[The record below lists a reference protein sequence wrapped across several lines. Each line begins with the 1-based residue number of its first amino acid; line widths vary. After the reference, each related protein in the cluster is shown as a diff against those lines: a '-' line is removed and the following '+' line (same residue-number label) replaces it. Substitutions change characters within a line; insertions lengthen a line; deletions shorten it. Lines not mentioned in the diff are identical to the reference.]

1 MINPLIQE
9 LISNKD
15 ASVIRKMFEEGIEMK
30 KIYGADKVYDFSLG
44 NPDLDPP
51 QKVVDAVKE
60 VAEDTSHG
68 RHGYMPNAGYPET
81 RAAMARKVSLEQGVK
96 LESCDVVITAG
107 AASALNCVF
116 KTILNAGD
124 NVIVP
129 KPFFAEYRN
138 YVRNYGGI
146 LQEVSTKEDF
156 SLDVESIKKALNE
169 KTAAVL
175 INSPNNPTGKVYTES
190 DVVALAECLKE
201 HAAKSGRT
209 PYLILDEPYRAITY
223 DGKTVPSAFDKY
235 DSSIVVSS
243 FAKNLSLPGERIGY
257 IAVNPK
263 AEDAKNL
270 IGGSIFSLRVLGY
283 VNAPAFFQKVV
294 QKSWDA
300 EVDFSSYEKRRNL
313 LMGVLD
319 KAGIEYYRPEG
330 AFYLF
335 VKVPAKFNGDD
346 MAFSD
351 HLKKFH
357 ILCAPGKGFG
367 GPGWVRLA
375 YCVDEKSIVNSQEAF
390 IEAAK

>member
-1 MINPLIQE
+1 MINPVIQE

-60 VAEDTSHG
+60 VAQDTTHG

-96 LESCDVVITAG
+96 LESGDVVITAG

-138 YVRNYGGI
+138 YVKNYGGI
-146 LQEVSTKEDF
+146 LQEVSTKDDF

-190 DVVALAECLKE
+190 DIVALAECLKE

-375 YCVDEKSIVNSQEAF
+375 YCVDEKTIVNSQEAF

>member
-1 MINPLIQE
+1 
-9 LISNKD
+9 
-15 ASVIRKMFEEGIEMK
+15 MK

-60 VAEDTSHG
+60 VAQDTSHG

-96 LESCDVVITAG
+96 LESGDVVITAG

-146 LQEVSTKEDF
+146 LQEVSTKDDF

-190 DVVALAECLKE
+190 DIIALAECLKE

-270 IGGSIFSLRVLGY
+270 IGGSIFSLRVLGF

>member
-60 VAEDTSHG
+60 VAQDTSHG

-96 LESCDVVITAG
+96 LESGDVVITAG

-146 LQEVSTKEDF
+146 LQEVSTKDDF

-190 DVVALAECLKE
+190 DIIALAECLKE

-270 IGGSIFSLRVLGY
+270 IGGSIFSLRVIGY

>member
-1 MINPLIQE
+1 MINPVIQE

-60 VAEDTSHG
+60 VAADTSHG

-96 LESCDVVITAG
+96 LESSDVVITAG

-138 YVRNYGGI
+138 YVKNYGGI
-146 LQEVSTKEDF
+146 LQEVSTKDDF

-190 DVVALAECLKE
+190 DIIALAECLKE

-223 DGKTVPSAFDKY
+223 DGKTVPTAFDKY

-375 YCVDEKSIVNSQEAF
+375 YCVDEKTIVNSQEAF

>member
-60 VAEDTSHG
+60 VAADTSHG

-138 YVRNYGGI
+138 YVKNYGGI
-146 LQEVSTKEDF
+146 LQEVSTKDDF

-190 DVVALAECLKE
+190 DIVALAECLKE

-375 YCVDEKSIVNSQEAF
+375 YCVDEKTIVNSQEAF

>member
-1 MINPLIQE
+1 MINPIIQE

-51 QKVVDAVKE
+51 LKVVDAVKE
-60 VAEDTSHG
+60 VAADTSHG

-96 LESCDVVITAG
+96 LESGDVVITAG

-146 LQEVSTKEDF
+146 LQEVSTKDDF

-190 DVVALAECLKE
+190 DIVALAECLKE

-270 IGGSIFSLRVLGY
+270 IGGSIFSLRVLGF

>member
-1 MINPLIQE
+1 MINPVIQE

-60 VAEDTSHG
+60 VAADTTHG

-81 RAAMARKVSLEQGVK
+81 RAAMAKKVSLEQGVQ
-96 LESCDVVITAG
+96 LELNDVVITAG
-107 AASALNCVF
+107 AASALNCVL
-116 KTILNAGD
+116 KTILNPGD

-146 LQEVSTKEDF
+146 LQEVSTKDDF
-156 SLDVESIKKALNE
+156 SLDVESIKNALNE

-175 INSPNNPTGKVYTES
+175 INSPNNPTGKVYTEA
-190 DVVALAECLKE
+190 DIIALAECLKE

>member
-1 MINPLIQE
+1 MINPVIQE

-60 VAEDTSHG
+60 VAADTTHG

-81 RAAMARKVSLEQGVK
+81 RAAMAKKVSLEQGVQ
-96 LESCDVVITAG
+96 LELNDVVITAG
-107 AASALNCVF
+107 AASALNCVL
-116 KTILNAGD
+116 KTILNPGD

-129 KPFFAEYRN
+129 KPFFSEYRN

-146 LQEVSTKEDF
+146 LQEVSTKDDF
-156 SLDVESIKKALNE
+156 SLDVESIKNALNE

-175 INSPNNPTGKVYTES
+175 INSPNNPTGKVYTEA
-190 DVVALAECLKE
+190 DIIALAECLKE

>member
-1 MINPLIQE
+1 MINPVIQE

-60 VAEDTSHG
+60 VAQDTSHG
-68 RHGYMPNAGYPET
+68 SHGYMPNAGYPET

-138 YVRNYGGI
+138 YVKNYGGI
-146 LQEVSTKEDF
+146 LQEVSTKDDF

-190 DVVALAECLKE
+190 DIIALAECLKE

-375 YCVDEKSIVNSQEAF
+375 YCVDEKTIVNSQEAF

>member
-1 MINPLIQE
+1 MINPVIQE

-60 VAEDTSHG
+60 VAQDTSHG

-96 LESCDVVITAG
+96 LEYSDVVITAG

-138 YVRNYGGI
+138 YVKNYGGI
-146 LQEVSTKEDF
+146 LQEVSTKDDF

-190 DVVALAECLKE
+190 DIVALAECLKE

>member
-60 VAEDTSHG
+60 VAADTSHG

-96 LESCDVVITAG
+96 LESGDVVITAG

-146 LQEVSTKEDF
+146 LQEVSTKDDF

-190 DVVALAECLKE
+190 DIVALAECLKE

-375 YCVDEKSIVNSQEAF
+375 YCVDEKTIVNSQEAF

>member
-60 VAEDTSHG
+60 VAQDTSHG

-146 LQEVSTKEDF
+146 LQEVSTKDDF

-190 DVVALAECLKE
+190 DIVALAECLKE

>member
-60 VAEDTSHG
+60 VAQDTSHG

-96 LESCDVVITAG
+96 LESSDVVITAG

-146 LQEVSTKEDF
+146 LQEVSTKDDF

-190 DVVALAECLKE
+190 DIVALAECLKE

-375 YCVDEKSIVNSQEAF
+375 YCVDEKTIVNSQEAF

>member
-60 VAEDTSHG
+60 VAQDTSHG

-81 RAAMARKVSLEQGVK
+81 RAAMAKKVSLEQGVQ
-96 LESCDVVITAG
+96 LEFSDVVITAG

-138 YVRNYGGI
+138 YVKNYGGI
-146 LQEVSTKEDF
+146 LQEVSTKDDF

-190 DVVALAECLKE
+190 DIVALAECLKE
-201 HAAKSGRT
+201 HARKSGRT

>member
-60 VAEDTSHG
+60 VAQDTSHG

-96 LESCDVVITAG
+96 LESGDVVITAG

-146 LQEVSTKEDF
+146 LQEVSTKDDF

-190 DVVALAECLKE
+190 DIIALAECLKE

-270 IGGSIFSLRVLGY
+270 IGGSIFSLRVLGF

>member
-60 VAEDTSHG
+60 VAADTSHG

-146 LQEVSTKEDF
+146 LQEVSTKDDF

-190 DVVALAECLKE
+190 DIVALAECLKE

-375 YCVDEKSIVNSQEAF
+375 YCVDEKTIVNSQEAF

>member
-51 QKVVDAVKE
+51 KKVVDAVKE
-60 VAEDTSHG
+60 VAQDTSHG

-96 LESCDVVITAG
+96 LESSDVVITAG

-138 YVRNYGGI
+138 YVKNYGGI

-190 DVVALAECLKE
+190 DIIALAECLKE

-270 IGGSIFSLRVLGY
+270 IGGSIFSLRVLGF

-375 YCVDEKSIVNSQEAF
+375 YCVDEKTIVNSQEAF